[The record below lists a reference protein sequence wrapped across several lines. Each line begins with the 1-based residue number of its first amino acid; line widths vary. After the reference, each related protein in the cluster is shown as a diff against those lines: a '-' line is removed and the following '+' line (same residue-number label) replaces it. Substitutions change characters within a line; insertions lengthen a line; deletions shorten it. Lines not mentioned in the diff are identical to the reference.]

1 MIDFEDFNYKMT
13 HSTEEQ
19 LIDEIKII
27 VGILEQDAKSKAS
40 YGKETIKKETYI
52 QHCDRALRAFEVM
65 KHMRGECQV

>member
-1 MIDFEDFNYKMT
+1 MIDFENFNYKMT
-13 HSTEEQ
+13 HSVEEQ

-40 YGKETIKKETYI
+40 YGKETIKRETYI

-65 KHMRGECQV
+65 KHMRSECEV

>member
-1 MIDFEDFNYKMT
+1 MIDFADFEYKMT
-13 HSTEEQ
+13 HSIEEQ

-27 VGILEQDAKSKAS
+27 VKILEKDAKSKAS

-65 KHMRGECQV
+65 KHMRSECQV